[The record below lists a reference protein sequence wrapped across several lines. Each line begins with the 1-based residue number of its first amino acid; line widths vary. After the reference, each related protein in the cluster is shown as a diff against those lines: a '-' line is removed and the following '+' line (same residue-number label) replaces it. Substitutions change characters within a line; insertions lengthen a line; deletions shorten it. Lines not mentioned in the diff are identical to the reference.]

1 MTKICSKCRIEKDV
15 SEFHKSRDKKDGLA
29 SWCKMCCSERNKQR
43 TKDGYGKVHYQR
55 YKDKYLANKKAYYQ
69 ENKEELKRKNRERY
83 RKNRETILAK
93 EKEKYYSDP
102 VLRLRRGLGR
112 IRKETG
118 LSLDEIQEFYNTQ
131 FAKQNGCC
139 AICGR
144 HETELNTRLDIDHDH
159 ETNELRGL
167 LCSGCNLGIGNLRDD
182 AEVCLKA
189 YMYLRKAKVGNVG
202 TERSSKAPKYD
213 EEIT

>member
-1 MTKICSKCRIEKDV
+1 MTKTCSKCKVEKD
-15 SEFHKSRDKKDGLA
+15 SSCFHKSRDKKDGLA
-29 SWCKMCCSERNKQR
+29 NWCKTYVSQLNKQR
-43 TKDGYGKVHYQR
+43 TKEGHWSKHYAKYR
-55 YKDKYLANKKAYYQ
+55 DKQLAGKKAYYQ
-69 ENKEELKRKNRERY
+69 ENKEELQRKNRERY

-102 VLRLRRGLGR
+102 VIRLRKGLS
-112 IRKETG
+112 KMSKATG

-159 ETNELRGL
+159 KTNEFRGL

>member
-1 MTKICSKCRIEKDV
+1 MTKTCSKCKVEKD
-15 SEFHKSRDKKDGLA
+15 SSCFHKSKAQPDGLA
-29 SWCKMCCSERNKQR
+29 NWCKTCVSQLNKQR
-43 TKDGYGKVHYQR
+43 TKEGHWSKHYAKYRDKQLAGK
-55 YKDKYLANKKAYYQ
+55 KTYYQ
-69 ENKEELKRKNRERY
+69 EHREAKLAYQKERRKNPEVKLRHNLD
-83 RKNRETILAK
+83 KTSK
-93 EKEKYYSDP
+93 KTGYSKD
-102 VLRLRRGLGR
+102 VL
-112 IRKETG
+112 I
-118 LSLDEIQEFYNTQ
+118 EFYTAQ
-131 FAKQNGCC
+131 FAKQDGCC

-144 HETELNTRLDIDHDH
+144 HQSEFGKRFDIDHDH
-159 ETNELRGL
+159 KTNELRGL